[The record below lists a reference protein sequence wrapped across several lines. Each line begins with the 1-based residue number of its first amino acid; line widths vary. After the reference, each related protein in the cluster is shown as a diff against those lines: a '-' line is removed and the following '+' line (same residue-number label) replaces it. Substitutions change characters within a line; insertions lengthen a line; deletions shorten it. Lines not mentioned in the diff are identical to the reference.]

1 MSSFYMTKSNFDLL
15 IATLTDIEDS
25 AYLSQFQS
33 YFDPNPATYNGQSVY
48 FFKSDSD
55 KADYENWITG
65 LTASYYEGETNPFLA
80 WSTIIPGQSN
90 QNSGGI

>member
-48 FFKSDSD
+48 FFKSDSA
-55 KADYENWITG
+55 KADYANWITG
-65 LTASYYEGETNPFLA
+65 LTADLYVNETNPFLA
-80 WSTIIPGQSN
+80 WSAVITGTSN